1 MSAAA
6 EKLLD
11 ELSQNAEISGQ
22 KPLEQRMADLAV
34 WFYKNADGIPRD
46 NLASRQAFLEK
57 AFWIQLEALALA
69 VERLHEVEGKGSS
82 NLFLPRSV
90 RYNGKEFM

>member
-6 EKLLD
+6 ENLLN
-11 ELSQNAEISGQ
+11 ELHDNARISGQ

-34 WFYKNADGIPRD
+34 WFYRNMGDIPRD

-57 AFWIQLEALALA
+57 AFWIQLEVIALMT
-69 VERLHEVEGKGSS
+69 ERLHKLEGGSQH
-82 NLFLPRSV
+82 LYLPRGIKV
-90 RYNGKEFM
+90 NGVEFT